1 LGNLLSHLSAKS
13 SGLGLHHQNIKP
25 MLFSR
30 LTNNETAATQNQ
42 ALDDELLTVD
52 LHLEGKN

>member
-1 LGNLLSHLSAKS
+1 
-13 SGLGLHHQNIKP
+13 